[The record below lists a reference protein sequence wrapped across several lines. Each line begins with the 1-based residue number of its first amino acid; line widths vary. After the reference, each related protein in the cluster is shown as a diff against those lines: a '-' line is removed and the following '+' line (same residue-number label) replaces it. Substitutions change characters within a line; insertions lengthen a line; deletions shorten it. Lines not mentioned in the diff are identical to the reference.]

1 MKLPTLPPPGTR
13 AKYLAH
19 ALQFYFAG
27 FAIFAVL
34 SWVIPDNNAEAPIFI
49 SALVGSWLAIG
60 LVWLYSEG
68 KSSDSWLRNLIF
80 SGIIIDIL
88 FNLLAARAIVPI
100 LAAPLT
106 AIGNLGVLM
115 FAIGLGLAVARGL
128 QKPNYL
134 VLSAIVGA
142 LTDIFSVY
150 AGPTKHLIGSSAFGY
165 LSFAWPLVGA
175 GGVQGIVGV
184 GDFVFLALFFDGARR
199 FNLDDRKTLWAMCAA
214 IGVGFAFTWITEAGV
229 PALPFFAVALLL
241 AHGRELKAQ
250 MSQ

>member
-13 AKYLAH
+13 SKYFAR
-19 ALQFYFAG
+19 ALQWYFLA
-27 FAIFAVL
+27 FAIFAL
-34 SWVIPDNNAEAPIFI
+34 ASWVLPEDNNSALIFI

-68 KSSDSWLRNLIF
+68 KSEINWLRQLII

-88 FNLLAARAIVPI
+88 FNLLAARAVLPV

-134 VLSAIVGA
+134 VLAAIVGA

-199 FNLDDRKTLWAMCAA
+199 FKLDDRVTLWAMCAA
-214 IGVGFAFTWITEAGV
+214 IVVGFVFTWITEAGV

-250 MSQ
+250 MRQ

>member
-19 ALQFYFAG
+19 ALQFYFAC
-27 FAIFAVL
+27 FTVCAVL
-34 SWVIPDNNAEAPIFI
+34 SWIMPDDNEAMIFI

-68 KSSDSWLRNLIF
+68 KSDDSWLRQLII

-88 FNLLAARAIVPI
+88 FNLLAARAIVPV

-106 AIGNLGVLM
+106 AVGNLGVLM

-134 VLSAIVGA
+134 VLAAIVGA

-199 FNLDDRKTLWAMCAA
+199 FKLDDRVTLWAMCGAM
-214 IGVGFAFTWITEAGV
+214 IVGFAFTWVTQAGV

>member
-1 MKLPTLPPPGTR
+1 MKLPTLPPTGTR
-13 AKYLAH
+13 SKYLAH
-19 ALQFYFAG
+19 ALQFYFAC
-27 FAIFAVL
+27 FAIFAL
-34 SWVIPDNNAEAPIFI
+34 FSWILPDNLEPLILI

-68 KSSDSWLRNLIF
+68 KSDDSWLRQLII

-88 FNLLAARAIVPI
+88 FNLLAARSDGFPV

-106 AIGNLGVLM
+106 AVGNLGVLM

-134 VLSAIVGA
+134 VLAAIVGA
-142 LTDIFSVY
+142 VTDIFSVY
-150 AGPTKHLIGSSAFGY
+150 AGPTKHLIGTGAFGY
-165 LSFAWPLVGA
+165 LSFAWPLIGA

-199 FNLDDRKTLWAMCAA
+199 FKLDDRVTLWAMCGAM
-214 IGVGFAFTWITEAGV
+214 IVGFAFTWITQAGV

-250 MSQ
+250 MAQ

>member
-1 MKLPTLPPPGTR
+1 MKLPTLPLLGTR
-13 AKYLAH
+13 APYFDR
-19 ALQFYFAG
+19 ALKLYFAAFAV
-27 FAIFAVL
+27 FAIL
-34 SWVIPDNNAEAPIFI
+34 SWILPDNSEPLIFI
-49 SALVGSWLAIG
+49 SALIGSWSAIG

-68 KSSDSWLRNLIF
+68 KSSVSWLRQLIV
-80 SGIIIDIL
+80 SGIVIDIL
-88 FNLLAARAIVPI
+88 FNLLAGRSTYFPI
-100 LAAPLT
+100 LAAPL
-106 AIGNLGVLM
+106 ASIGNLGVLM

-134 VLSAIVGA
+134 VLAAIVGA

-184 GDFVFLALFFDGARR
+184 GDFVFLTLFFDGARR
-199 FNLDDRKTLWAMCAA
+199 FKIDDRVTLCAMCAA
-214 IGVGFAFTWITEAGV
+214 MIVGFAFTWITQAGV

-250 MSQ
+250 M

>member
-13 AKYLAH
+13 APH
-19 ALQFYFAG
+19 FGRALQLYCAA
-27 FAIFAVL
+27 FAIFAL
-34 SWVIPDNNAEAPIFI
+34 ASWLWPDDNNQALIFV
-49 SALVGSWLAIG
+49 SALAGSWAAIG

-68 KSSDSWLRNLIF
+68 KSSISWLRQLIV
-80 SGIIIDIL
+80 SGIVIDIF
-88 FNLLAARAIVPI
+88 FNLLSARAGVPV
-100 LAAPLT
+100 LAAPLS
-106 AIGNLGVLM
+106 AMGNLGILM

-150 AGPTKHLIGSSAFGY
+150 AGPTKHLVGSSAFGY

-175 GGVQGIVGV
+175 GGVQDIVGV

-199 FNLDDRKTLWAMCAA
+199 FGLDDRKTLWAMYGAM
-214 IGVGFAFTWITEAGV
+214 IVGFIFTWITQAGV

-241 AHGRELKAQ
+241 VHGRELKAQ
-250 MSQ
+250 MTQ